1 MDKFVVIFILTVS
14 VLLITADIN
23 VEADEDDS
31 DTEETGWFVEFC
43 SWPLATE
50 PGGVACYLITCIL
63 TVYTILQPEII
74 SVTGINPNPKP

>member
-1 MDKFVVIFILTVS
+1 MVIFILTVS

-43 SWPLATE
+43 S
-50 PGGVACYLITCIL
+50 
-63 TVYTILQPEII
+63 
-74 SVTGINPNPKP
+74 